1 MSKVEY
7 KDYTPDSVVQS
18 IVEKFVTRAEMG
30 EKKYGVTLDRED
42 ISTVAW
48 ITHVQEELQDA
59 ILYLEKLKQ
68 TLGK

>member
-18 IVEKFVTRAEMG
+18 IVNKFVTRAEMG

-42 ISTVAW
+42 VSMGEW

>member
-7 KDYTPDSVVQS
+7 KDYTPDSVVQA
-18 IVEKFVTRAEMG
+18 IVNKFVTRAEMG

-42 ISTVAW
+42 VSIGEW

>member
-7 KDYTPDSVVQS
+7 KDYTPDSVVQA
-18 IVEKFVTRAEMG
+18 IVNKFVTRAEMG

-42 ISTVAW
+42 VSMGEW